1 MKIDKNYKGLVKED
15 NRYVFNGNIMTTE
28 NLEIDL
34 DMSLYVTGSIKVADY
49 IIAGEDIEAGEFIK
63 AGWSIEA
70 GESIKAGEFIEA
82 GEFIKAGWSIKA
94 GEYIKAGEFIKAG
107 WSIEAGGS
115 IKAGEF
121 IEAGESIKAGGSIE
135 AGESIK
141 AGGSSGIVAG
151 LSITCK
157 NSLSFGLKAFAGICS
172 WRDITDEEKTIT
184 CGKLEGGTVEYG
196 ILKETGLEEGE
207 DDDKT
212 EEAMKLLKEKGY
224 KIIKE

>member
-70 GESIKAGEFIEA
+70 G
-82 GEFIKAGWSIKA
+82 
-94 GEYIKAGEFIKAG
+94 
-107 WSIEAGGS
+107 
-115 IKAGEF
+115 
-121 IEAGESIKAGGSIE
+121 GSIE

-196 ILKETGLEEGE
+196 ILRETGVEES
-207 DDDKT
+207 DDKT
-212 EEAMKLLKEKGY
+212 QEAMRLLKEQGY
-224 KIIKE
+224 KIIRQ

>member
-1 MKIDKNYKGLVKED
+1 MVIDKKFKGLVKED
-15 NRYVFNGNIMTTE
+15 YRYVFNGNIEITE

-34 DMSLYVTGSIKVADY
+34 DMELFVTG
-49 IIAGEDIEAGEFIK
+49 
-63 AGWSIEA
+63 
-70 GESIKAGEFIEA
+70 
-82 GEFIKAGWSIKA
+82 
-94 GEYIKAGEFIKAG
+94 YIKAGG
-107 WSIEAGGS
+107 YIEAGGS
-115 IKAGEF
+115 Y
-121 IEAGESIKAGGSIE
+121 
-135 AGESIK
+135 
-141 AGGSSGIVAG
+141 GIVAG

-157 NSLSFGLKAFAGICS
+157 GTLSFGLKAFAGVYS
-172 WRDITDEEKTIT
+172 WREVTNEEKTIT

>member
-49 IIAGEDIEAGEFIK
+49 IIAGEDIEAGEYIKAGLFIK
-63 AGWSIEA
+63 AGED
-70 GESIKAGEFIEA
+70 
-82 GEFIKAGWSIKA
+82 
-94 GEYIKAGEFIKAG
+94 IKAG

-115 IKAGEF
+115 I
-121 IEAGESIKAGGSIE
+121 EAGESIKAGWSIEAGGSIE

-196 ILKETGLEEGE
+196 ILRETGVEES
-207 DDDKT
+207 DDKT
-212 EEAMKLLKEKGY
+212 QEAMRLLKEQGY
-224 KIIKE
+224 KIIRQ

>member
-70 GESIKAGEFIEA
+70 G
-82 GEFIKAGWSIKA
+82 
-94 GEYIKAGEFIKAG
+94 
-107 WSIEAGGS
+107 GS
-115 IKAGEF
+115 IKAGGS

-212 EEAMKLLKEKGY
+212 EEAMKLLREKGY
-224 KIIKE
+224 KIVKNLN

>member
-70 GESIKAGEFIEA
+70 G
-82 GEFIKAGWSIKA
+82 
-94 GEYIKAGEFIKAG
+94 
-107 WSIEAGGS
+107 GS
-115 IKAGEF
+115 IKAGGS

-196 ILKETGLEEGE
+196 ILRETGVEES
-207 DDDKT
+207 DDKT
-212 EEAMKLLKEKGY
+212 QEAMRLLKEQGY
-224 KIIKE
+224 KIIRQ

>member
-49 IIAGEDIEAGEFIK
+49 IIAGEDIEAGEYIKAGLFIK
-63 AGWSIEA
+63 AGED
-70 GESIKAGEFIEA
+70 
-82 GEFIKAGWSIKA
+82 
-94 GEYIKAGEFIKAG
+94 IKAG

-115 IKAGEF
+115 I
-121 IEAGESIKAGGSIE
+121 EAGESIKAGWSIE
-135 AGESIK
+135 AGGSIK

-196 ILKETGLEEGE
+196 ILRETGVEES
-207 DDDKT
+207 DDKT
-212 EEAMKLLKEKGY
+212 QEAMRLLKEQGY
-224 KIIKE
+224 KIIRQ

>member
-49 IIAGEDIEAGEFIK
+49 IIAGEDIEAGEYIKAGLFIK
-63 AGWSIEA
+63 AGED
-70 GESIKAGEFIEA
+70 
-82 GEFIKAGWSIKA
+82 
-94 GEYIKAGEFIKAG
+94 IKAG
-107 WSIEAGGS
+107 WSIEAGG
-115 IKAGEF
+115 
-121 IEAGESIKAGGSIE
+121 
-135 AGESIK
+135 SIK

-196 ILKETGLEEGE
+196 ILRETGVEES
-207 DDDKT
+207 DDKT
-212 EEAMKLLKEKGY
+212 QEAMRLLKEQGY
-224 KIIKE
+224 KIIRQ

>member
-115 IKAGEF
+115 IKAG
-121 IEAGESIKAGGSIE
+121 GSIE

-172 WRDITDEEKTIT
+172 WRDIADEEKTIT

-212 EEAMKLLKEKGY
+212 EEAMKLLKEKG
-224 KIIKE
+224 I